1 MKLER
6 RRQGDWSNAAN
17 EHYSREPYRGI
28 PPLWLSRSDPEL
40 CLLRS
45 SIWTPGMLQVRG
57 YGLPRLHDI
66 AGPQGLGRLDTTAA
80 AVLFLVERSIN
91 YARALPYP

>member
-1 MKLER
+1 MR
-6 RRQGDWSNAAN
+6 RLSLDRWHLDVAPNAID
-17 EHYSREPYRGI
+17 H
-28 PPLWLSRSDPEL
+28 L
-40 CLLRS
+40 
-45 SIWTPGMLQVRG
+45 TPGMLQVRG

-80 AVLFLVERSIN
+80 AVLLLVERSIN